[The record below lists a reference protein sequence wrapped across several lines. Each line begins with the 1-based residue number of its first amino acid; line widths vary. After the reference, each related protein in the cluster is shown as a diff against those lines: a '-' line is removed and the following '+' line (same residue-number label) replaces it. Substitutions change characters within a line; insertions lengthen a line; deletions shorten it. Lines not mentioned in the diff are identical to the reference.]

1 NSSPSPLPLLFS
13 GIKSEKLESRILVK
27 QTFNFFDI
35 QSVSSNKSNQLVL
48 EYDKGQLSVKLSSNE
63 EVDEVIAQIGSSIQE
78 HCPGLNPVRVIK
90 KLSLKP
96 AERVTSLQT
105 LWENNTPA
113 DTGPC
118 GAFSRMYWCLC
129 DQQGFPYREE
139 VQWDVDTIYL
149 TQDTREL
156 NLQDFIHLENS
167 LQTLDLSS
175 CDCSLDLVC
184 SSLLRGSLKHLSVLN
199 MSKSVFNLK
208 RGKELPS
215 SFKQFFNNAQAL
227 NTIILSGTKLPLEAL
242 KALLLGLA
250 SNPNLKDISLD
261 LSSCEVSF
269 TVTLR
274 DVYCTEYG
282 VCVVNLGQVLSS
294 LVLMIQEE
302 ESPLSSLSLADSKL
316 KADLSIVLNAVGGN
330 SSLTRLDIS
339 GNSMGDMGAK
349 MLAKALQINTKLRTV
364 IWDRNNVSAQGLQ
377 DVAAA
382 LEKNYTIRFMPMPIM
397 DAALALKSSPEK
409 TEDALMKMEQYLLRN
424 HETRKYLQEQA
435 YRLQQGIVTSTTQQM
450 IDRLCVKVQDHLNS
464 LRFSE
469 REIVQEDMKAAEKLV
484 QDARNSKRV
493 SPWAGPIQEELQ
505 SMVGEISTVIDQQ
518 LQSLLVS
525 MVDTAESVCPHVM
538 RKANLRPALM
548 RASEGKMSVPQSFIT
563 DTLLKQSAVDIINK
577 ISEVKLSLASFLSD
591 RIIDEILA
599 SLSRSQ
605 QRLAEHLSRRGQ
617 PLLHHDSEETEV
629 VDETNLLP
637 ENLPAPPD
645 DLLVYTHKH
654 THERPESVVCLSVYP
669 LELEFDLDKALE
681 HVPIHLEDLPLPL
694 PPTPVEAELVRQR
707 SVGLSDLPET
717 ESPKLQHI
725 TKQRPRRKKTALRR
739 AAPVEEVEL
748 ESLVGKVD
756 EGVDEFFSK
765 KVTKIGG
772 ERKRESRMSGFFN
785 LIKSRTSTK
794 TPPTSPHT
802 PSTAPASVTPTTTTP
817 IVTTKAGPCDHGE
830 IAAAPEPKAQ
840 AEEGKKKEGA
850 PAGRIRRVQVM
861 GNDFLAQLRAKQEK
875 LKEKVSSVFNMNTY
889 YLYGYICSICLVE
902 KMLIHC
908 IAKSIHSPI
917 QINKLRFHSLP
928 WFHRYVIKSAAS
940 HAADTASTSII
951 SERMGLRLSGAQ

>member
-1 NSSPSPLPLLFS
+1 
-13 GIKSEKLESRILVK
+13 IK
-27 QTFNFFDI
+27 
-35 QSVSSNKSNQLVL
+35 
-48 EYDKGQLSVKLSSNE
+48 
-63 EVDEVIAQIGSSIQE
+63 
-78 HCPGLNPVRVIK
+78 
-90 KLSLKP
+90 
-96 AERVTSLQT
+96 
-105 LWENNTPA
+105 
-113 DTGPC
+113 
-118 GAFSRMYWCLC
+118 
-129 DQQGFPYREE
+129 
-139 VQWDVDTIYL
+139 
-149 TQDTREL
+149 
-156 NLQDFIHLENS
+156 
-167 LQTLDLSS
+167 
-175 CDCSLDLVC
+175 
-184 SSLLRGSLKHLSVLN
+184 
-199 MSKSVFNLK
+199 
-208 RGKELPS
+208 
-215 SFKQFFNNAQAL
+215 
-227 NTIILSGTKLPLEAL
+227 
-242 KALLLGLA
+242 
-250 SNPNLKDISLD
+250 
-261 LSSCEVSF
+261 
-269 TVTLR
+269 
-274 DVYCTEYG
+274 
-282 VCVVNLGQVLSS
+282 NLGQVLSS

-484 QDARNSKRV
+484 QDARNSKRLLANMYHLRSLGRGGGV
-493 SPWAGPIQEELQ
+493 SEGGESPWAGPIQEELQ

-605 QRLAEHLSRRGQ
+605 QRLVSIYMLQ
-617 PLLHHDSEETEV
+617 
-629 VDETNLLP
+629 NLTPTSKRKSILFRM
-637 ENLPAPPD
+637 
-645 DLLVYTHKH
+645 V
-654 THERPESVVCLSVYP
+654 RPVSVAF
-669 LELEFDLDKALE
+669 ELEFDLDKALE

-765 KVTKIGG
+765 KVTKIGAKRSSVRDSVVEG

-785 LIKSRTSTK
+785 LIN
-794 TPPTSPHT
+794 
-802 PSTAPASVTPTTTTP
+802 VTPTTTTP
-817 IVTTKAGPCDHGE
+817 IKAGPCDHGE

-902 KMLIHC
+902 KMLVSFTSMVPQVC
-908 IAKSIHSPI
+908 
-917 QINKLRFHSLP
+917 NK
-928 WFHRYVIKSAAS
+928 
-940 HAADTASTSII
+940 I
-951 SERMGLRLSGAQ
+951 SS